1 MHSEKFSS
9 ARGVKPLLLAGAAVV
24 CVTGASQSAAADP
37 VSSACVYTGDVTEWQ
52 CDSGKVQHTANSG
65 DTTLTVTGA
74 ELADGNINYNANGSA
89 TGPLGM
95 TLNVTASTVN
105 STDYGGV
112 NMYSGVEDTTID
124 VTLGDDVEITS
135 AAGSGGVWVR
145 NQVGGD
151 ITVLSG
157 ATITASTA
165 DNEAAAI
172 AVTSNHGSV
181 SITNTG
187 TVTGTNNRGIYA
199 DGTGEVGDF
208 ATVSVTNS
216 GTVTADQAGIR
227 AVGYYADVSIGNTGD
242 VTSEEK
248 QALVAWSQTGDVEIT
263 NSGHLTANADAGIRG
278 AADKGNTTIT
288 NNGEI
293 DAYQGINADAGY
305 YNEDAGYG
313 DVSVTN
319 TSRITAIGS
328 EGIYAFARDGN
339 IEIDN
344 SGNVTGATDGIS
356 ADSLDGTVSIENTG
370 TVRGAN
376 GIRTGASDTT
386 ITNSGTIATTGS
398 GSAVIVGSGDTTLI
412 LEEGSVLTGKLTIGT
427 GSLAIDPSLDTSLSN
442 VVAGEGTL
450 IKQGDAKL
458 TLTGDSSAYAGDLV
472 VEEGTLALTGQLGA
486 DRVDVGSEAG
496 AKLEISGGPG
506 ASLTSSHGVIG
517 HYEGETGEVTVTGAG
532 NSWTSTGNIYVGN
545 EGDGTLSVLSGA
557 TVASVD
563 GYVGTVEGSHG
574 EVTIDGVDS
583 EWAMTGVFIAGYEEG
598 TTADVTISDGGSV
611 KAVQG
616 TLGDLAG
623 SHGSMT
629 VTGEG
634 SVWSAYDDGV
644 TDYAGFMN
652 VGLLGEG
659 ELTVSDGGAV
669 EAYRLYIGN
678 DEGSVGTVVVTGEG
692 SSITTEHR
700 LYVGSYGSGSLTVA
714 DGAEVTAARINIAY
728 LEGSSGVLNIGAA
741 EGDEAVGAGAL
752 NTPEIYI
759 GMDNGQLVFNHTDT
773 DYELASAIS
782 GTGEIRHLAGHSTL
796 TGNSSTYTGDVVV
809 TGGTLALT
817 GQLGSTNATVGG
829 EAGASVVVTGED
841 ALWVNTTDFNIGQEG
856 TGDVTVSDGGR
867 VETYSTRIGADNG
880 TLIVEGEGSHWF
892 NELHAEIGRVEG
904 SSGTLVVRDG
914 GVFETSGGGLYAGE
928 GADIT
933 ITGAGSKMLIGT
945 LHTEPPAN
953 WVAGDGWF
961 SLDEG
966 KALVSEGG
974 LLQADGVYIG
984 GDGEGLADVTV
995 TGEGS
1000 KLVSLLS
1007 LYVGGTGNGNEGH
1020 GQLTIA
1026 DGAKASA
1033 YTTAAGVDEGSVGT
1047 ILVTGAGSSLESL
1060 AREGFSGNLR
1070 AGFNGDG
1077 TIIVQDGGLVK
1088 AANILDI
1095 ATNETATGRL
1105 VIGAEEGDDAVA
1117 AGTVQAANGIFF
1129 GAGDAQ
1135 LVFNH
1140 TSNITFDN
1148 VMFGT
1153 GGEIRHLAGVT
1164 NLTGNSAE
1172 YFGSIDVLGGL
1183 LKANGNLSGADV
1195 VVGDGGTLGGAGTIG
1210 SLVVGDGGILA
1221 PGNSPGQ
1228 LTIVGDVL
1236 FESGSIYN
1244 VEIDGLLHDSILVQ
1258 TGDVTIEDGA
1268 LLNAAFA
1275 PGVLLDNP
1283 YQVIVLA
1290 DGSTGEFIVEGD
1302 GFILPTEDN
1311 PLLEGLIGYSADGI
1325 TVTYQGI
1332 KSDWSKL
1339 VGTANQGAAANAVQ
1353 ALGGKNSLYYGAMFL
1368 EQSALGATFDALS
1381 GEIHASLKSALIDES
1396 RILRGVAMDRAAE
1409 QGEGTGLWAT
1419 AFGNW
1424 GSQEGDGNAA
1434 KVESD
1439 TAGAF
1444 MGLDAQL
1451 GDWRLG
1457 VLGGYNSSNFDVD
1470 ARASTAESETFHL
1483 GAYAGGSIGQF
1494 RMRAA
1499 FGQSWHDI
1507 STERSVAFPAA
1518 QTLSADYNGTTTQV
1532 FGEIGYAVKVGSVD
1546 VEPFVGLA
1554 YVSLKTDDYAETG
1567 GVAALTGDSVK
1578 TDATFG
1584 TFGFRGSAKLD
1595 SAEGGMLL
1603 KGLVGW
1609 RHAFDNDL
1617 PYASHSFSGAA
1628 KPFLVTGVPLA
1639 EDAAVAE
1646 ISLDLP
1652 LSDNIR
1658 VNVGYKGQ
1666 FGGDVTDNSARG
1678 GISMRF

>member
-1 MHSEKFSS
+1 MYSKKSQS
-9 ARGVKPLLLAGAAVV
+9 ARGAKPLLLAGAAAICVAGAAQPAWADPASSF
-24 CVTGASQSAAADP
+24 CTVTGDI
-37 VSSACVYTGDVTEWQ
+37 TEVA
-52 CDSGKVQHTANSG
+52 CDSGNVQHTANSG
-65 DTTLTVTGA
+65 DTTLDVTGGD
-74 ELADGNINYNANGSA
+74 LPDGNINYNAKNSA
-89 TGPLGM
+89 EGPLGM
-95 TLNVTASTVN
+95 SLTVNDTTVN
-105 STDYGGV
+105 STTYGGI
-112 NMYSGVEDTTID
+112 NIYSEVEDTTID
-124 VTLGDDVEITS
+124 VTLGDDVEISTT
-135 AAGSGGVWVR
+135 AGFGGLWIR
-145 NQVGGD
+145 NEDSGD
-151 ITVLSG
+151 ITVESG
-157 ATITASTA
+157 ATVSANIA
-165 DNEAAAI
+165 DEDAAAI
-172 AVTSNHGSV
+172 TATSNYGSV
-181 SITNTG
+181 SVTNTG

-199 DGTGEVGDF
+199 DGNGKVDDY
-208 ATVSVTNS
+208 VTSSIVNS
-216 GTVTADQAGIR
+216 GTVTANQAGIR
-227 AVGYYADVSIGNTGD
+227 AVGRFATVSIENTGD

-248 QALVAWSQTGDVEIT
+248 QALIAWSQTGDVNIT
-263 NSGHLTANADAGIRG
+263 NSGDLTATVNAGIWG
-278 AADKGNTTIT
+278 SADKGDTTIV
-288 NNGEI
+288 NNGNI
-293 DAYQGINADAGY
+293 DAAKGIYADAGY
-305 YNEDAGYG
+305 HDDGDGYG
-313 DVSVTN
+313 DVFITN
-319 TSRITAIGS
+319 TSRITATGS
-328 EGIYAFARDGN
+328 EGIYASAYDGD

-376 GIRTGASDTT
+376 GIRTGAADTT

-398 GSAVIVGSGDTTLI
+398 GSAVIVGSGYTTLI

-458 TLTGDSSAYAGDLV
+458 TLTGDSSAYEGDV
-472 VEEGTLALTGQLGA
+472 RVEEGTLALTGQLGA
-486 DRVDVGSEAG
+486 DRVYVGSEAG
-496 AKLEISGGPG
+496 AELEISGGPG

-545 EGDGTLSVLSGA
+545 EGDGTMSVLSGA

-563 GYVGTVEGSHG
+563 GYVGTVDGSHG
-574 EVTIDGVDS
+574 EVTIDGADS
-583 EWAMTGVFIAGYEEG
+583 EWAMTGVFIAGHEDG
-598 TTADVTISDGGSV
+598 TTADVTISNGGSL

-616 TLGDLAG
+616 TLGNLAG
-623 SHGSMT
+623 SYGSMT

-634 SVWSAYDDGV
+634 STWSAYDDGV

-652 VGLLGEG
+652 VGLFGEG
-659 ELTVSDGGAV
+659 DLTVSDGGAV

-700 LYVGSYGSGSLTVA
+700 IYVGSYGSGSLTVA

-741 EGDEAVGAGAL
+741 EGDEAVGAGML

-796 TGNSSTYTGDVVV
+796 TGNSSAYTGDVVV
-809 TGGTLALT
+809 TGGTMVLT
-817 GQLGSTNATVGG
+817 GQMGSANAYIGG
-829 EAGASVVVTGED
+829 EEGASLQITGED
-841 ALWVNTTDFNIGQEG
+841 AEWINAGVFNIGQEG
-856 TGDVTVSDGGR
+856 AGEVTLSGGAQ
-867 VETYSTRIGADNG
+867 VETYSTHIGAEDG

-892 NELHAEIGRVEG
+892 NELHTEIGRAEG
-904 SSGTLVVRDG
+904 SSGTLIVRDG

-945 LHTEPPAN
+945 LHPELPAN
-953 WVAGDGWF
+953 WVSADGWF

-974 LLQADGVYIG
+974 LLQADGIYIG
-984 GDGEGLADVTV
+984 GDGDTVANVMV
-995 TGEGS
+995 TGEGT
-1000 KLVSLLS
+1000 KMVSQLS

-1020 GQLTIA
+1020 GKLTIA

-1077 TIIVQDGGLVK
+1077 TIIVQDGGLAK
-1088 AANILDI
+1088 AANIIDI
-1095 ATNETATGRL
+1095 ATSETATGRL

-1244 VEIDGLLHDSILVQ
+1244 VEMNGLAHDSILVQ
-1258 TGDVTIEDGA
+1258 TGDVTIEEGA

-1302 GFILPTEDN
+1302 GFVLPTEDN

-1339 VGTANQGAAANAVQ
+1339 VGTANQGATANAVQ
-1353 ALGGKNSLYYGAMFL
+1353 ALGGANSLYYGAMFL
-1368 EQSALGATFDALS
+1368 EQSNMGAAFDGLS
-1381 GEIHASLKSALIDES
+1381 GEIHASLKSALINES

-1483 GAYAGGSIGQF
+1483 GTYAGGSIGQF

-1507 STERSVAFPAA
+1507 STERGVALPAA

-1595 SAEGGMLL
+1595 SAEGGMVL

-1617 PYASHSFSGAA
+1617 PYASHSFAGAA

-1678 GISMRF
+1678 GISVRF

>member
-1 MHSEKFSS
+1 M
-9 ARGVKPLLLAGAAVV
+9 KPLLLAGAAVI
-24 CVTGASQSAAADP
+24 CVTGAAQPAWADP
-37 VSSACVYTGDVTEWQ
+37 APSFCTVTGDISEVD
-52 CDSGKVQHTANSG
+52 CDSGNVEYTANSG
-65 DTTLTVTGA
+65 DSSLDVTGA
-74 ELADGNINYNANGSA
+74 DITTGNINYNPHPDAE
-89 TGPLGM
+89 GPLGM
-95 TLNVTASTVN
+95 SLTVNDTTVN
-105 STDYGGV
+105 STTYGGI
-112 NMYSGVEDTTID
+112 NINSFVEDTTID

-135 AAGSGGVWVR
+135 NAGFGGVWVR
-145 NQVGGD
+145 NNESGD
-151 ITVLSG
+151 ITIISG
-157 ATITASTA
+157 ATVEAGTPDPNGAAITA
-165 DNEAAAI
+165 
-172 AVTSNHGSV
+172 TSNGGSV

-187 TVTGTNNRGIYA
+187 NVTGTNNRGIYA
-199 DGTGEVGDF
+199 DGSGEVDDF
-208 ATVSVTNS
+208 ASVYVNNS
-216 GTVTADQAGIR
+216 GTVDADQAGIR
-227 AVGYYADVSIGNTGD
+227 GVGYYANVSIENTGD
-242 VTSEEK
+242 VTSAQK
-248 QALVAWSQTGDVEIT
+248 QALVAWSQTGDVDIT
-263 NSGHLTANADAGIRG
+263 SSGHLTATADAGIRG
-278 AADKGNTTIT
+278 SADKGDTTII
-288 NNGEI
+288 NNGNI

-305 YNEDAGYG
+305 YDEVGGYG

-319 TSRITAIGS
+319 TSRITATGS
-328 EGIYAFARDGN
+328 EAIYAFARDGE

-344 SGNVTGATDGIS
+344 SGDVTGATDGIS
-356 ADSLDGTVSIENTG
+356 ADSLDGSVTITNTA
-370 TVRGAN
+370 TVRGVN
-376 GIRTGASDTT
+376 GIRTGAADAT

-412 LEEGSVLTGKLTIGT
+412 LEEGSVLAGKLTIGT

-450 IKQGDAKL
+450 IKQGDAQL
-458 TLTGDSSAYAGDLV
+458 TLTGDSSAYAGDLR
-472 VEEGTLALTGQLGA
+472 VEEGVLKLTGQLGA
-486 DRVDVGSEAG
+486 DRVYVGSAAG
-496 AKLEISGGPG
+496 AELEISGGPG
-506 ASLTSSHGVIG
+506 ATLTSSHVVIG
-517 HYEGETGEVTVTGAG
+517 HYEGETGEATVSGTG

-545 EGDGTLSVLSGA
+545 EGDGSLSVLSGA

-563 GYVGTVEGSHG
+563 GYVGTVDGSHG
-574 EVTIDGVDS
+574 EVTIDGADS
-583 EWAMTGVFIAGYEEG
+583 EWAMSGVFIAGHQNG
-598 TTADVTISDGGSV
+598 TTADVTISNGGSL

-652 VGLLGEG
+652 VGRFGEG

-678 DEGSVGTVVVTGEG
+678 EEGSVGSVVVTGEG
-692 SSITTEHR
+692 SSITTGHR
-700 LYVGSYGSGSLTVA
+700 IYVGSYGSGSLTVA
-714 DGAEVTAARINIAY
+714 DGAQVTAERINIAY

-741 EGDEAVGAGAL
+741 EGEEAVGAGAL
-752 NTPEIYI
+752 NTPKIYI

-796 TGNSSTYTGDVVV
+796 TGDSSAYTGDVIV
-809 TGGTLALT
+809 TGGVLALT
-817 GQLGSTNATVGG
+817 GQLGSTNAIVGG
-829 EAGASVVVTGED
+829 EAGASVLVSGED
-841 ALWVNTTDFNIGQEG
+841 ALWVNTTDFDIGQEG
-856 TGDVTVSDGGR
+856 TGDVTVSGGAR
-867 VETYSTRIGADNG
+867 VETYSTHIGAEDG
-880 TLIVEGEGSHWF
+880 TLILEGEGSHWF
-892 NELHAEIGRVEG
+892 NQLHTEIGRAEG
-904 SSGTLVVRDG
+904 SSGTLIVRDG

-945 LHTEPPAN
+945 LHPELPAN
-953 WVAGDGWF
+953 WDAADGWF

-974 LLQADGVYIG
+974 LLQADGIYIG
-984 GDGEGLADVTV
+984 GDGDTVANVTV
-995 TGEGS
+995 TGEGTRM
-1000 KLVSLLS
+1000 VSQLS

-1020 GQLTIA
+1020 GMLTIA

-1060 AREGFSGNLR
+1060 SREGYSGNLR

-1088 AANILDI
+1088 AANIIDI

-1105 VIGAEEGDDAVA
+1105 VIGAAEGEHAVA

-1153 GGEIRHLAGVT
+1153 GGEIRHLSGVT
-1164 NLTGNSAE
+1164 NLTADSPD

-1195 VVGDGGTLGGAGTIG
+1195 TIGDGGTLGGAGTIG
-1210 SLVVGDGGILA
+1210 SVVVGDGGILA

-1236 FESGSIYN
+1236 FESGSTYD

-1258 TGDVTIEDGA
+1258 TGDVTIEEGA

-1290 DGSTGEFIVEGD
+1290 DGSDGEFIVEGD
-1302 GFILPTEDN
+1302 GFVLPTEDN

-1332 KSDWSKL
+1332 KTEWAKL
-1339 VGTANQGAAANAVQ
+1339 VGTANQGATASAVQ
-1353 ALGGKNSLYYGAMFL
+1353 ALGGTNSLYYRAMFL
-1368 EQSALGATFDALS
+1368 KQSDLGTTFDNLS

-1409 QGEGTGLWAT
+1409 LGEGTGLWAT

-1424 GSQEGDGNAA
+1424 GSLEGDGNAA
-1434 KVESD
+1434 ELESD
-1439 TAGAF
+1439 SAGAF
-1444 MGLDAQL
+1444 MGIDAQL

-1483 GAYAGGSIGQF
+1483 GAYVGGAIGQF

-1499 FGQSWHDI
+1499 FGQSWHDM
-1507 STERSVAFPAA
+1507 STERGVVFPTT
-1518 QTLSADYNGTTTQV
+1518 QRLSADYNGTTTQL
-1532 FGEIGYAVKVGSVD
+1532 FGEIGYAVKVGGVD
-1546 VEPFVGLA
+1546 VEPFAGLA

-1567 GVAALTGDSVK
+1567 GVAALTGDSMS

-1595 SAEGGMLL
+1595 VAEAGALI

-1609 RHAFDNDL
+1609 RHAFGDTL
-1617 PYASHSFSGAA
+1617 PYASHSFGAA
-1628 KPFLVTGVPLA
+1628 AAPFTVTGVPVA
-1639 EDAAVAE
+1639 EDAMVTE
-1646 ISLDLP
+1646 VSVDFP
-1652 LSDNIR
+1652 LNE
-1658 VNVGYKGQ
+1658 NVRLNLGYKGQ

-1678 GISMRF
+1678 GIVVRF